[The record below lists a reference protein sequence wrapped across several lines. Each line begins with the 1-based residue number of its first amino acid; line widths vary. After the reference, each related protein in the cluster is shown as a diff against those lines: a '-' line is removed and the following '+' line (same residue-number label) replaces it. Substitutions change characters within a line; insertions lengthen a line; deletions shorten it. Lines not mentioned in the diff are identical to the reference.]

1 MVSLLNELRNYKSTN
16 PDKITAKKIT
26 LINAK
31 KLYNNRNN
39 VIKAFEN
46 RVFPL
51 RMDFKKKSQLCPIR
65 NYQIGLK
72 SKKKRFDRIQNK
84 VQNAKNN
91 NLQAR
96 PFGNF
101 INFIE
106 SNKLI
111 HEIAYHT
118 ITMKKR

>member
-1 MVSLLNELRNYKSTN
+1 MGKKVS
-16 PDKITAKKIT
+16 
-26 LINAK
+26 
-31 KLYNNRNN
+31 
-39 VIKAFEN
+39 
-46 RVFPL
+46 
-51 RMDFKKKSQLCPIR
+51 
-65 NYQIGLK
+65 
-72 SKKKRFDRIQNK
+72 KKRFDRIQNK

-111 HEIAYHT
+111 QEIAYHT